1 MYVIEVDDS
10 LSETTTYDIFPCA
23 TYTTLNSSS
32 ANIFLL
38 FFLMICSMDG
48 TLEKIQCDGQNI
60 EFSNRGHFYQKYT
73 VCIVGSDANTHGIII
88 GNI

>member
-1 MYVIEVDDS
+1 
-10 LSETTTYDIFPCA
+10 
-23 TYTTLNSSS
+23 
-32 ANIFLL
+32 
-38 FFLMICSMDG
+38 MDG
-48 TLEKIQCDGQNI
+48 TLKKIQCDGQNI